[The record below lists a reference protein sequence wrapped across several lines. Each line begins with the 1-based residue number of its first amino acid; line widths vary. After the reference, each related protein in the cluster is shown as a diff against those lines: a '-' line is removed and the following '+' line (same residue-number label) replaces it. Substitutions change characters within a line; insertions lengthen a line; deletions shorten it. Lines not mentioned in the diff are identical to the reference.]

1 MCVGGGGVGG
11 PEHLGKTSLNW
22 RALSQVSEI
31 ARGPSVKV
39 ILHETIRNDD
49 F

>member
-1 MCVGGGGVGG
+1 MVLLTT
-11 PEHLGKTSLNW
+11 ENFHSFAFLRQFL
-22 RALSQVSEI
+22 
-31 ARGPSVKV
+31 VKV